1 VSAELPGPGLDGFQ
15 AEIAEVARRVTG
27 HQGFALAGAGAL
39 VVHGLISRPTQ
50 DLDLFSPVEGG
61 PGQASASLLAALGH
75 AGCQVRVLEPA
86 EQHGGKFLRLQVQHG
101 EHVVDIDLARDW
113 RQHPPVYMQ
122 VGPVLHIAD
131 AVASKVTAMIGRGLP
146 RHYIDVAAA
155 LGRYDRGALLRL
167 AFHRDPGL
175 RVLDVAHCMQLL
187 DRLPDAPFADYGLTD
202 EDVRQV
208 RHEFRDWPRD
218 HAQDH
223 EGQRAHADVHH
234 QHERSAASLG
244 RPRLPDLST
253 RRAAAGNS
261 PARARAAAHRNPP
274 ATDRRASTGADP
286 DHACHAAWQRLQ
298 NG

>member
-1 VSAELPGPGLDGFQ
+1 MSAELPGSGLDGFQ
-15 AEIAEVARRVTG
+15 AEIAEVALRVIG

-50 DLDLFSPVEGG
+50 DLDLFSPSEGG
-61 PGQASASLLAALGH
+61 PGQASASLLAALGG

-86 EQHGGKFLRLQVQHG
+86 EQHGGEFLRLQVQRG

-113 RQHPPVYMQ
+113 RQHPPVHMQ
-122 VGPVLHIAD
+122 IGPVLHIDD

-146 RHYIDVAAA
+146 RDYIDVAAA

-187 DRLPDAPFADYGLTD
+187 DRLPDAPFADYGLTGD
-202 EDVRQV
+202 DVRRV

-223 EGQRAHADVHH
+223 DGQRAHADVHQQH
-234 QHERSAASLG
+234 QTSAASLV
-244 RPRLPDLST
+244 
-253 RRAAAGNS
+253 AAGFPTS
-261 PARARAAAHRNPP
+261 LHDALQPGTTAPEFAPRPIATHQPP
-274 ATDRRASTGADP
+274 TDRERKYRRGP
-286 DHACHAAWQRLQ
+286 
-298 NG
+298 